1 MTIKTELTDSQR
13 NEYRKNLMPFWS
25 NGNGIHLK
33 GGKGVY
39 LEDIQGKKYLDLTT
53 LMFTNYLGFGNEE
66 VAEAIYEQA
75 KNLTTV
81 HPHFET
87 DLRLSLV
94 NKLAGIAPKHLNR
107 VSFTT
112 GGGPAIE
119 SAMKIAL
126 KNVPGSKNFITM
138 WGAYHGDTFTTAAAT
153 FESTLTQAP
162 FGNTTV
168 LFNFI
173 SDLNNVF
180 VRVPHPYCYRCPLNL
195 QKETCGTA
203 CAELLRSFIKNG
215 VVGPLAGIILEP
227 IQSAGGQ
234 FPFPKEYLVKARA
247 ISNEFG
253 SVLIFDEIQTS
264 CRTGEWFAAEYFDVE
279 PDVITF
285 GKGLGAGVP
294 IAGIII
300 HDRLKAFEDL
310 MEDLHT
316 FQNNHIGFAAAMKT
330 IEIIERDNLLE
341 HTKKMGHYFTK
352 KLRDLQK
359 EFPEIGDIRGPGL
372 KIGVELVKDPI
383 SKNPIPRSVTD
394 KILEKAIEKGLIFQI
409 TGESIIKIKPALIIQ
424 EKEVDEAI
432 GILSESMKEVLRD

>member
-1 MTIKTELTDSQR
+1 MNLKIELSESQR
-13 NEYRKNLMPFWS
+13 KEYRKNLMPFWS
-25 NGNGIHLK
+25 KGNGIHLK

-39 LEDIQGKKYLDLTT
+39 LEDIQGKKYLDITT
-53 LMFTNYLGFGNEE
+53 QMFANYLGFGNEE
-66 VAEAIYEQA
+66 IAEAIFDQA

-81 HPHFET
+81 HPQFET

-94 NKLAGIAPKHLNR
+94 NKLANIAPKQLNR
-107 VSFTT
+107 VSFSS
-112 GGGPAIE
+112 GGGPANE

-162 FGNTTV
+162 YGNTTV
-168 LFNFI
+168 LFEYIAN
-173 SDLNNVF
+173 LNNIF

-195 QKETCGTA
+195 QKDTCGIA
-203 CAELLRSFIKNG
+203 CADLLRSTIKNG

-234 FPFPKEYLVKARA
+234 FPFPKEYLIRART
-247 ISNEFG
+247 ICDEFG

-294 IAGIII
+294 ISGIII
-300 HDRLKAFEDL
+300 HDRLKPFEDL

-316 FQNNHIGFAAAMKT
+316 FQNNHIGYAAALKT

-352 KLRDLQK
+352 KLVDLQK

-372 KIGVELVKDPI
+372 KIGVELVIDPVSI
-383 SKNPIPRSVTD
+383 QPIPRATTD
-394 KILEKAIEKGLIFQI
+394 KILAKAIEKGLFFQI

-424 EKEVDEAI
+424 EKEIDEAI
-432 GILSESMKEVLRD
+432 GIISESMKEVLRK

>member
-1 MTIKTELTDSQR
+1 MKEKYELTKSQR
-13 NEYRKNLMPFWS
+13 KEYQKNLMPFWS
-25 NGNGIHLK
+25 NGFGIHLK

-39 LEDIQGKKYLDLTT
+39 FEDIHGKKYLDLTT

-66 VAEAIYEQA
+66 IAEAIFEQA
-75 KNLTTV
+75 KILTTV
-81 HPHFET
+81 HPLFET
-87 DLRLSLV
+87 DLRLTLV
-94 NKLAGIAPKHLNR
+94 HKLASIAPKNLNR
-107 VSFTT
+107 ISFSI

-119 SAMKIAL
+119 SGMKIAL
-126 KNVPGSKNFITM
+126 KNVAGSKNFITM

-162 FGNTTV
+162 YGNTTV
-168 LFNFI
+168 LFNYI

-195 QKETCGTA
+195 QKETCGIA

-215 VVGPLAGIILEP
+215 VVGRVAGIILEP

-234 FPFPKEYLVKARA
+234 FPFPKDYLVMARK
-247 ISNEFG
+247 ICNEFG
-253 SVLIFDEIQTS
+253 SVLIFDEIQTF

-300 HDRLKAFEDL
+300 HDRLKPFEDL

-316 FQNNHIGFAAAMKT
+316 FQNNHIGYAAAMKT
-330 IEIIERDNLLE
+330 IEIIERDDLLE
-341 HTKKMGHYFTK
+341 NTKKMGRYFTQ
-352 KLRDLQK
+352 KLFDLQK

-372 KIGVELVKDPI
+372 KIGVELVKDPLTKI
-383 SKNPIPRSVTD
+383 PIPRPITD
-394 KILEKAIEKGLIFQI
+394 KILAKAIKKGLFFQI
-409 TGESIIKIKPALIIQ
+409 TGENIIKIKPALII
-424 EKEVDEAI
+424 KEAQIDEAI
-432 GILSESMKEVLRD
+432 SILSESMREVFRN